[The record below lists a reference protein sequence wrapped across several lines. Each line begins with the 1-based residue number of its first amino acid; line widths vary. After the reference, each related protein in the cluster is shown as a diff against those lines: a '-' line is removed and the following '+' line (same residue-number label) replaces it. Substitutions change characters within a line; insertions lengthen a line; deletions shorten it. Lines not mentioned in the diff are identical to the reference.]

1 MRYART
7 ASFSPAHRPK
17 SCRWRNG
24 IFCFDP
30 RIVTTGHS
38 RLKNGV
44 ASLAYDPMVHASV
57 KAAWIAGSFC
67 IKTALTRLLSGN
79 DETEL
84 FRRKF
89 RVKSKP

>member
-1 MRYART
+1 
-7 ASFSPAHRPK
+7 
-17 SCRWRNG
+17 
-24 IFCFDP
+24 
-30 RIVTTGHS
+30 
-38 RLKNGV
+38 LKNGV